1 MTEFYSVSSSVS
13 PFTAILWCLY
23 PVALLVIIELLLGG
37 GFDDDN
43 NDDQDGGMLIPAYS
57 RSDVWNFELKNH
69 KDLLKLANNIDTTHI
84 SLIILTILMISSLT
98 WLVLRT
104 LSEGRKALTEINKDR
119 SWNTKKFKKFSF
131 SKFGESIKNLNKY

>member
-23 PVALLVIIELLLGG
+23 PVAVLVIIELLLGG

-57 RSDVWNFELKNH
+57 RADVWIFKLKTH
-69 KDLLKLANNIDTTHI
+69 KEFRCIFI
-84 SLIILTILMISSLT
+84 
-98 WLVLRT
+98 
-104 LSEGRKALTEINKDR
+104 
-119 SWNTKKFKKFSF
+119 
-131 SKFGESIKNLNKY
+131 Y